1 MNDRRAGEIADA
13 KVSVR
18 VVLSGLWTSI
28 MFVFAYVD
36 IFGFWRSDVIR
47 GALDAKVPGS
57 GFRIDQTFLLLTTL
71 YVMVPSLMIAVTL
84 LARAR
89 LARSANLVVSVVY
102 LFSIVVAAV
111 GESWAYYLVGS
122 VVEGVLLVVVA
133 AVAWNWPRANNAT
146 AHRPGTT
153 SASARDEHAPVGG
166 STGPTPR

>member
-1 MNDRRAGEIADA
+1 MNDRHAGGLVDA

-89 LARSANLVVSVVY
+89 LARSANLAVSVVY
-102 LFSIVVAAV
+102 LLSIVVAAV
-111 GESWAYYLVGS
+111 GESWAYYVVGS

-133 AVAWNWPRANNAT
+133 AVAWNWPRADDAT

-166 STGPTPR
+166 SSGPRPR